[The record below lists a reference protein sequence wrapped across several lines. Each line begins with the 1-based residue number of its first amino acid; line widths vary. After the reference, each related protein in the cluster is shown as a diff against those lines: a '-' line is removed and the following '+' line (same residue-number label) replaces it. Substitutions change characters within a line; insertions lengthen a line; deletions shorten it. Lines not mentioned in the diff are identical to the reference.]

1 MRIYRRQIGLGLMGW
16 VIVMCSAVASATPP
30 NVVIIFTDD
39 QGYGDVGCY
48 GAEGYTTPNLDKMA
62 AEGAR
67 FTDFYVPAP
76 VCTPSRGALMTGS
89 YPMRIGLGH
98 RVLFPYSTYGLNP
111 DEVTV
116 AEVLKGA
123 GYATGMIG
131 KWHLGHHTPF
141 LPTRQGFDS
150 FFGTPY
156 SNDMNGYLYKGLDY
170 LSRPLPLMRGE
181 NIVELD
187 PDQHLLTRRYTE
199 EAVDFIESH
208 KASPFFLYMAHNM
221 PHVPIYASDAFAG
234 TTEHGRYGDVI
245 AEIDWSVGAVLE
257 ALDRAGIAENTLVIF
272 TSDNGPVTGTRK
284 SPDDGAPYESGSSG
298 PLRGRKN
305 QTWEGGMRVPAIMRW
320 PAQIPAGTV
329 VHELATSMDILPTLA
344 RIADA
349 PLPDVT
355 LDGKDIRSLMVAEPG
370 AKTPHDVFYYY
381 RDNRLQALRSGP
393 WKLHVFRPEW
403 KEGKGGAP
411 LLYNLETDP
420 GEQADLAKEH
430 PEVVRRLEGL
440 AEIARVELGDA
451 VSGQVGVGVRPYGLF
466 GAERIGDESH
476 RMVTKKSP
484 DNS

>member
-1 MRIYRRQIGLGLMGW
+1 
-16 VIVMCSAVASATPP
+16 
-30 NVVIIFTDD
+30 
-39 QGYGDVGCY
+39 
-48 GAEGYTTPNLDKMA
+48 
-62 AEGAR
+62 
-67 FTDFYVPAP
+67 
-76 VCTPSRGALMTGS
+76 
-89 YPMRIGLGH
+89 
-98 RVLFPYSTYGLNP
+98 
-111 DEVTV
+111 
-116 AEVLKGA
+116 
-123 GYATGMIG
+123 
-131 KWHLGHHTPF
+131 
-141 LPTRQGFDS
+141 
-150 FFGTPY
+150 
-156 SNDMNGYLYKGLDY
+156 
-170 LSRPLPLMRGE
+170 
-181 NIVELD
+181 
-187 PDQHLLTRRYTE
+187 
-199 EAVDFIESH
+199 
-208 KASPFFLYMAHNM
+208 
-221 PHVPIYASDAFAG
+221 
-234 TTEHGRYGDVI
+234 
-245 AEIDWSVGAVLE
+245 
-257 ALDRAGIAENTLVIF
+257 
-272 TSDNGPVTGTRK
+272 
-284 SPDDGAPYESGSSG
+284 
-298 PLRGRKN
+298 
-305 QTWEGGMRVPAIMRW
+305 MRVPAIMRW